1 MSLLE
6 VGTRIADKQVYE
18 EDCKVVKEWYDS
30 AYASFNRQ
38 QVLKIPQEMK
48 TKKDKKCSLEDTL
61 ITLMRKI

>member
-18 EDCKVVKEWYDS
+18 EDCEVVKEWYDS

-38 QVLKIPQEMK
+38 QVLKIL
-48 TKKDKKCSLEDTL
+48 TGNED
-61 ITLMRKI
+61 